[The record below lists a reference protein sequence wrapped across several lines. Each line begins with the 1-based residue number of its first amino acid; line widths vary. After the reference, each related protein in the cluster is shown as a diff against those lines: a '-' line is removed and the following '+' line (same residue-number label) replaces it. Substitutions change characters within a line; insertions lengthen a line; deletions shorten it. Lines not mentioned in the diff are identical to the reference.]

1 MKKLSLLLLLA
12 VLLGAAVAPAMAQ
25 DNLTALARYFPADT
39 PLFAAVDISDGTL
52 TQLDAVLGQ
61 LGVLLPAGTIPPVT
75 VTGLLD
81 QAIQEQF
88 QGDFQTAIRSW
99 LGDTAALGVLSLDMS
114 SPNAPVIAAVAITD
128 RAKAASFFGGLF
140 AQQIENK
147 LYTKEETDSFTL
159 FVPAKDSYQSTILAI
174 GDEALF
180 IVEDMELLGMP
191 AAPLSENPKFTDTLA
206 LLPGEG
212 YAIQVYLD
220 YSNFIGMMMEQSAAS
235 MGMMGSMLGDFYNV
249 IGAQAYGFALLDNRA
264 FVMDIVQT
272 YNDTAALE
280 EAGLVMNYPS
290 GPVNADF
297 ARYLPA
303 DTPVALFG
311 NNLGP
316 ATLNGFENL
325 RVFGDMLQAQM
336 KQLPDEAFNN
346 DASRFLRDFNL
357 GSIPTFINLA
367 FSGATGLSLET
378 DVLPWMTGD
387 YALYM
392 RILPG
397 AENGIPPIV
406 PDLALVIEA
415 TDPDAAQTLV
425 TAVGSAADQYKLEY
439 ATETIGSSQVLAFN
453 APFLNMLPLNPANV
467 TDMERALVGSIDLL
481 LGSNGEVLVG
491 GTRPGVTYSLNPQGT
506 TLADTPAF
514 AEARQYALAEAESLG
529 YLNLRGFV
537 PLLDHLAGLPT
548 ASDRELRD
556 MQQIRM
562 VLGTLSTA
570 SFSFSQGGDNAAVG
584 RFVLTLGSE
593 PLPPAE

>member
-1 MKKLSLLLLLA
+1 MKKLSLLLLL
-12 VLLGAAVAPAMAQ
+12 VILLGAAVAPAMAQ

-39 PLFAAVDISDGTL
+39 PLFAVVDISDGTL

-99 LGDTAALGVLSLDMS
+99 LGDTAAIGLLSLDMS
-114 SPNAPVIAAVAITD
+114 SSNAPVIAAVAITD
-128 RAKAASFFGGLF
+128 RAKAVSFVGGLF

-159 FVPAKDSYQSTILAI
+159 FVPTKDSYQSTILAV

-191 AAPLSENPKFTDTLA
+191 AAPLSENPKFTGTLA

-212 YAIQVYLD
+212 YGIQVYLD
-220 YSNFIGMMMEQSAAS
+220 YSSFAGMMVEQSAAS
-235 MGMMGSMLGDFYNV
+235 MGMMASMLGDFYNV
-249 IGAQAYGFALLDNRA
+249 IGAQAYGFTLLDNRA

-280 EAGLVMNYPS
+280 GAGLVMNYPS
-290 GPVNADF
+290 SPVNADF

-303 DTPVALFG
+303 DAPMALFG

-336 KQLPDEAFNN
+336 KQMPDDAFND

-397 AENGIPPIV
+397 PENGMPPIV
-406 PDLALVIEA
+406 PDMALVIEA

-439 ATETIGSSQVLAFN
+439 TTETIGSGQALALN
-453 APFLNMLPLNPANV
+453 APFLSMLPASA
-467 TDMERALVGSIDLL
+467 DEMERSLVGSIDLL
-481 LGSNGEVLVG
+481 LGSNGEVLAG
-491 GTRPGVTYSLNPQGT
+491 GTRPAVTYSLNPQGT

-514 AEARQYALAEAESLG
+514 AEARQYVLADAQSMG

-537 PLLDHLAGLPT
+537 PLLDHLAQLPT
-548 ASDRELRD
+548 VSDSELRD

-562 VLGTLSTA
+562 VLGALSTA
-570 SFSFSQGGDNAAVG
+570 SFSFSQGGDNAMVG
-584 RFVLTLGSE
+584 RFVFTLGSE
-593 PLPPAE
+593 PLAPAQ